1 VCFIRVTVVADNKLL
16 AWIEP
21 RHGEGECV
29 AAFVSVYHG
38 TVPLLV
44 LSGEADDWVPPSN
57 CLAFGKQL
65 EAQPAVRD
73 PHLFGV
79 VHMFDAPSV
88 NTLRMNE
95 GHKMQYNYAAASD
108 SYERVRAFLDKW
120 VRGKLA
126 SE

>member
-1 VCFIRVTVVADNKLL
+1 MRGGIRVRL
-16 AWIEP
+16 P
-21 RHGEGECV
+21 RHR
-29 AAFVSVYHG
+29 AAAGAVWRGRRLGATIELPRVR
-38 TVPLLV
+38 
-44 LSGEADDWVPPSN
+44 EA
-57 CLAFGKQL
+57 A

>member
-1 VCFIRVTVVADNKLL
+1 MRRTTFNKLL

-65 EAQPAVRD
+65 KPNQPFEIHTYSAWCTCSTR
-73 PHLFGV
+73 PRST
-79 VHMFDAPSV
+79 PS
-88 NTLRMNE
+88 
-95 GHKMQYNYAAASD
+95 G
-108 SYERVRAFLDKW
+108 
-120 VRGKLA
+120 
-126 SE
+126 